1 MKKIYSLVFLVFF
14 AFALQAQTFDFS
26 ISFLGTNTGTDNYQF
41 ALVATP
47 SASVTSG
54 VTADMGAGFY
64 VPSGLTIGNFAEG
77 DSGISSLEWSSFPLG
92 SDASGDG
99 FFLSRVEIF
108 PTSNNLDGPGP
119 FQLVLFDV
127 IADPNPTTGSLTLME
142 NGNALMV
149 ANFVENYIN
158 INLGAGTV
166 NAYAQNDPAA
176 SSVDFSAL
184 LGVDEISIKEVS
196 FKAYPIPTNDIVT
209 IENPS
214 NMNFKYSVKNM
225 VGQDMG
231 INGTLRSNGATQIS
245 LSQLDTAI
253 YFISI
258 TDGNNKKSIKVITK

>member
-1 MKKIYSLVFLVFF
+1 MKHNYITLVLILFL
-14 AFALQAQTFDFS
+14 AFTMQAQTFDFS

-47 SASVTSG
+47 SASVTNG

-64 VPSGLTIGNFAEG
+64 LPTGLTIGNFAAG
-77 DSGISSLEWSSFPLG
+77 DSGINPLEWSSLPLG

-108 PTSNNLDGPGP
+108 PTSINLDGPGP

-127 IADPNPTTGSLTLME
+127 VSDPNPTTGSLTLME

-149 ANFVENYIN
+149 ASFVENYIN

-166 NAYAQNDPAA
+166 NAYMMNDPAA

-184 LGVDEISIKEVS
+184 LGVEEQVTKMNVEV
-196 FKAYPIPTNDIVT
+196 YPNPTNDIINIRST
-209 IENPS
+209 S
-214 NMNFKYSVKNM
+214 NIDLVEMYDLL
-225 VGQDMG
+225 GQRVLSSTRTEG
-231 INGTLRSNGATQIS
+231 IKV
-245 LSQLDTAI
+245 SQLPVGVYVLNAHSEKGKVT
-253 YFISI
+253 
-258 TDGNNKKSIKVITK
+258 KKVIIE